1 MIRIYTLFFISI
13 SGWVCLTFA
22 NPEPPAILIL
32 NRSEVSFQAEKKLP
46 YLSHAY
52 ISGQPLNQEDG
63 IEVTLLTE
71 ASSKNEILYR
81 YAQSLSQKAINE
93 KSGRT
98 DSFLVSKSGEL
109 LLECYYR
116 RGRLNYPHYQMSIT
130 KSHTALALG
139 RAIQLGYLKMEDLDK
154 PVHQLIDGL
163 VVEDFAKGV
172 TTISLDDALRM
183 CSGIRMPKDRILNAA
198 KKGNVNGRAHA
209 QALFSLSDPINNSS
223 KEYKYQSADTILVM
237 QVIDS
242 VVPGGAEKFIRE
254 ELFGPMD
261 IDFYSWGKNL
271 SGLPKAAAGSSL
283 RSRDMLKVG
292 HLILNDGKW
301 MGEQLIPREYLERA
315 TSPLVKTR
323 GSAKYGYFWWSENY
337 EVDGKIYKSK
347 QGRGAGGQLLIIL
360 PEIEVVAV
368 LTAHNKGMGGILNQ
382 TCQALI
388 KTFSN

>member
-130 KSHTALALG
+130 KSHTSLALG

-163 VVEDFAKGV
+163 VVEDFAKGA

-198 KKGNVNGRAHA
+198 KKGSVNGGAHA

-261 IDFYSWGKNL
+261 IDFYNWGKNL

-292 HLILNDGKW
+292 HLVLNDGKW

>member
-198 KKGNVNGRAHA
+198 KKGSVNGGAHA

-261 IDFYSWGKNL
+261 IDFYNWGKDL

-292 HLILNDGKW
+292 HLVLNDGKW

>member
-13 SGWVCLTFA
+13 SGWVYLTFA

-198 KKGNVNGRAHA
+198 KKGSLNGGAHV

-261 IDFYSWGKNL
+261 IDFYSWGKDL

-292 HLILNDGKW
+292 HLVLNDGKW

>member
-71 ASSKNEILYR
+71 ASSKHEILYG

-198 KKGNVNGRAHA
+198 KKGSLNGGAHV

-261 IDFYSWGKNL
+261 IDFYNWGKDL

-292 HLILNDGKW
+292 HLVLNDGKW

>member
-1 MIRIYTLFFISI
+1 MNYLFFSCFLLA
-13 SGWVCLTFA
+13 SALSCLWA
-22 NPEPPAILIL
+22 SQEPPKVPGLIF
-32 NRSEVSFQAEKKLP
+32 SEVSFQEEKKLS
-46 YLSHAY
+46 YLSHPY
-52 ISGQPLNQEDG
+52 VSGKPANQEDG
-63 IEVTLLTE
+63 IEVGYLTG
-71 ASSKNEILYR
+71 ASSRHKILFDF
-81 YAQSLSQKAINE
+81 AGLLGQQASNE
-93 KSGRT
+93 KSGHT
-98 DSFLVSKSGEL
+98 DSFLVSKSGKL
-109 LLECYYR
+109 LMESYYR

-139 RAIQLGYLKMEDLDK
+139 RAMQLGYLKMEDLDK

-163 VVEDFAKGV
+163 MVEDFAKGA
-172 TTISLDDALRM
+172 TTISLHDALRM

-198 KKGNVNGRAHA
+198 KKGSMNGRAHA
-209 QALFSLSDPINNSS
+209 QALFSLSDPINNLS
-223 KEYKYQSADTILVM
+223 KQYKYQSADTILVM

-254 ELFGPMD
+254 ELFGPMG
-261 IDFYSWGKNL
+261 IDFYNWEKDL

-292 HLILNDGKW
+292 HIVLNDGKW

-315 TSPLVKTR
+315 TSPLVNTR
-323 GSAKYGYFWWSENY
+323 GNAKYGYFWWSESY
-337 EVDGKIYKSK
+337 EVDGKTYLSK
-347 QGRGAGGQLLIIL
+347 QGRGAGGQFLIIL

>member
-1 MIRIYTLFFISI
+1 MNYLLSSCFLFFSALSLIWASPELPRVR
-13 SGWVCLTFA
+13 GLTL
-22 NPEPPAILIL
+22 P
-32 NRSEVSFQAEKKLP
+32 EVSFQAEKKLP

-52 ISGQPLNQEDG
+52 ISGQPSNLEDG

-71 ASSKNEILYR
+71 ASSKHEILYG
-81 YAQSLSQKAINE
+81 YAQSLSKKAIHE

-109 LLECYYR
+109 LMECYYR

-163 VVEDFAKGV
+163 KVEDFAKGS
-172 TTISLDDALRM
+172 TTISLDDALKM
-183 CSGIRMPKDRILNAA
+183 CSGIRMPKYRILNAA
-198 KKGNVNGRAHA
+198 KNGSINGRAHA
-209 QALFSLSDPINNSS
+209 QALFSLSDPINSSS

-237 QVIDS
+237 QVIES
-242 VVPGGAEKFIRE
+242 VVPGEAEKFIRE

-261 IDFYSWGKNL
+261 IDFYNWEKGL
-271 SGLPKAAAGSSL
+271 SGLPRAAAGSSL

-292 HLILNDGKW
+292 HLVLNDGEW

-315 TSPLVKTR
+315 TSPLVDTR
-323 GSAKYGYFWWSENY
+323 GNAKYGYFWWSENY

-347 QGRGAGGQLLIIL
+347 QGRGAGGQFLIIL

>member
-1 MIRIYTLFFISI
+1 
-13 SGWVCLTFA
+13 
-22 NPEPPAILIL
+22 
-32 NRSEVSFQAEKKLP
+32 
-46 YLSHAY
+46 
-52 ISGQPLNQEDG
+52 
-63 IEVTLLTE
+63 
-71 ASSKNEILYR
+71 
-81 YAQSLSQKAINE
+81 
-93 KSGRT
+93 
-98 DSFLVSKSGEL
+98 
-109 LLECYYR
+109 
-116 RGRLNYPHYQMSIT
+116 
-130 KSHTALALG
+130 
-139 RAIQLGYLKMEDLDK
+139 
-154 PVHQLIDGL
+154 
-163 VVEDFAKGV
+163 
-172 TTISLDDALRM
+172 
-183 CSGIRMPKDRILNAA
+183 MPKDRILNAT
-198 KKGNVNGRAHA
+198 KKGSLNGGAHA

-223 KEYKYQSADTILVM
+223 KEYKYQSADTSLVM
-237 QVIDS
+237 HVIDS

-261 IDFYSWGKNL
+261 IDFYNWGKDL

-292 HLILNDGKW
+292 HLVLNDGKW

>member
-163 VVEDFAKGV
+163 VVEDFAKGA

-198 KKGNVNGRAHA
+198 KKGNVNGGAHV

-261 IDFYSWGKNL
+261 IDFYNWGKDL

-292 HLILNDGKW
+292 HLVLNDGKW

>member
-163 VVEDFAKGV
+163 VVEDFAKGA
-172 TTISLDDALRM
+172 TTISLDNALRM

-198 KKGNVNGRAHA
+198 KKGSLNGGAHV

-261 IDFYSWGKNL
+261 IDFYNWGKDL

-292 HLILNDGKW
+292 HLVLNDGKW

>member
-163 VVEDFAKGV
+163 VVEDFAKGA

-198 KKGNVNGRAHA
+198 KKGSLNGGAHV

-261 IDFYSWGKNL
+261 IDFYNWGKDL

-283 RSRDMLKVG
+283 RSRDMLKIG
-292 HLILNDGKW
+292 HLVLNDGKW

>member
-1 MIRIYTLFFISI
+1 
-13 SGWVCLTFA
+13 
-22 NPEPPAILIL
+22 
-32 NRSEVSFQAEKKLP
+32 
-46 YLSHAY
+46 
-52 ISGQPLNQEDG
+52 
-63 IEVTLLTE
+63 
-71 ASSKNEILYR
+71 
-81 YAQSLSQKAINE
+81 
-93 KSGRT
+93 
-98 DSFLVSKSGEL
+98 
-109 LLECYYR
+109 
-116 RGRLNYPHYQMSIT
+116 
-130 KSHTALALG
+130 
-139 RAIQLGYLKMEDLDK
+139 
-154 PVHQLIDGL
+154 
-163 VVEDFAKGV
+163 
-172 TTISLDDALRM
+172 
-183 CSGIRMPKDRILNAA
+183 MPKDRILNAA
-198 KKGNVNGRAHA
+198 KKGSVNGGAHV

-237 QVIDS
+237 HVIDS

-292 HLILNDGKW
+292 HLVLNDGKW

>member
-1 MIRIYTLFFISI
+1 MNYLLSSCFLLS
-13 SGWVCLTFA
+13 SALSCLCA
-22 NPEPPAILIL
+22 SQEPPRAHGLTL
-32 NRSEVSFQAEKKLP
+32 SEVSFQAEKKLP

-52 ISGQPLNQEDG
+52 ISGQPPNQEDG
-63 IEVTLLTE
+63 IGVTLLTE
-71 ASSKNEILYR
+71 ASSKHEILYG

-163 VVEDFAKGV
+163 KAEDFSKGAM
-172 TTISLDDALRM
+172 TISLDDALRM
-183 CSGIRMPKDRILNAA
+183 CSGIRMPIDRILNAA
-198 KKGNVNGRAHA
+198 KKGSMNGRAHA
-209 QALFSLSDPINNSS
+209 QALLSLSDPINNLR
-223 KEYKYQSADTILVM
+223 KEYKYQSADTSLVM
-237 QVIDS
+237 HVIDS

-292 HLILNDGKW
+292 HLVLNDGKW
-301 MGEQLIPREYLERA
+301 MGEQLIPKEYLERA